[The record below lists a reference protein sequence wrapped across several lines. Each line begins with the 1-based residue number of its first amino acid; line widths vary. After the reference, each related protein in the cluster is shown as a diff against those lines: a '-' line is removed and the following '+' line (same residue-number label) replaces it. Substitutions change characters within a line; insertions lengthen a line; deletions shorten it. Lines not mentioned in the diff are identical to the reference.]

1 MTKANPINSHAALL
15 LEYVNKDSE
24 LKKFLV
30 ISDLHIGSETDLI
43 KKGINIDTSQ
53 ISNDILK
60 EIKDLK
66 NTHSFNSIIIL
77 GDLKSSIT
85 HITRNEWD
93 TIPFFLK
100 QLSIDM
106 DEVFL
111 IPGNHDANINL
122 LVPESVIVCNTTSG
136 LVIED
141 TLLIHGHTIP
151 QKTKFNI
158 KKIIMGHV
166 HPVFINPN
174 SVVHGKRLW
183 IYLKVK
189 KEAIFGLQTTTT
201 TGTSSSR
208 SSDIIELIIV
218 PTFNKY
224 FYSLRSLSYKGESKS
239 KISISPLIKQLIKS
253 DAILSGLL
261 FTLEGSLI
269 GDIKEIE
276 NFFINNKR

>member
-1 MTKANPINSHAALL
+1 MTKANPINSHAALT
-15 LEYVNKDSE
+15 LEYVNEYSD

-30 ISDLHIGSETDLI
+30 ISDLHIGSEIDLI
-43 KKGINIDTSQ
+43 KKGININSLQ
-53 ISNDILK
+53 ISQDILK
-60 EIKDLK
+60 EIKDLQ
-66 NTHSFNSIIIL
+66 NIHLFNGIIIL

-85 HITRNEWD
+85 HISKNEWD
-93 TIPFFLK
+93 TIPSFLK

-106 DEVFL
+106 EEVFL

-122 LVPESVIVCNTTSG
+122 LVPESVIVCNTSG
-136 LVIED
+136 LVVDD

-151 QKTKFNI
+151 EKTKFNI

-166 HPVFINPN
+166 HPIFINPN
-174 SVVHGKRLW
+174 SVIHGKRLW
-183 IYLKVK
+183 VYLKVK
-189 KEAIFGLQTTTT
+189 KEAIFGLQTK
-201 TGTSSSR
+201 G
-208 SSDIIELIIV
+208 IIEVIIV

-224 FYSLRSLSYKGESKS
+224 FYSLRSSYKEFKS
-239 KISISPLIKQLIKS
+239 SSASISPLIKQLIKK

-276 NFFINNKR
+276 TLFY

>member
-1 MTKANPINSHAALL
+1 VTKANPINSHAALT
-15 LEYVNKDSE
+15 LEYVNDDSE

-30 ISDLHIGSETDLI
+30 ISDLHIGSEIDLI
-43 KKGINIDTSQ
+43 KKGININSSQ
-53 ISNDILK
+53 ISQDVLK

-66 NTHSFNSIIIL
+66 NTHSFNGIIIL

-85 HITRNEWD
+85 HINKNEWD
-93 TIPFFLK
+93 TIPSFLK

-106 DEVFL
+106 EEVFL

-122 LVPESVIVCNTTSG
+122 LVPESVIVCNTSG

-151 QKTKFNI
+151 EKTKFNI

-166 HPVFINPN
+166 HPIFINPN
-174 SVVHGKRLW
+174 SVIHGKRLW

-189 KEAIFGLQTTTT
+189 KEAIFGLQTK
-201 TGTSSSR
+201 G
-208 SSDIIELIIV
+208 IIEVIIV

-224 FYSLRSLSYKGESKS
+224 FYSLRSSYKEFKS
-239 KISISPLIKQLIKS
+239 SSASISPLIKQLIKK

-276 NFFINNKR
+276 TLFY

>member
-1 MTKANPINSHAALL
+1 MTKANPINSHAALT
-15 LEYVNKDSE
+15 LEYVNEYSD

-30 ISDLHIGSETDLI
+30 ISDLHIGSEIDLI
-43 KKGINIDTSQ
+43 KKGININSLQ
-53 ISNDILK
+53 ISQDILK
-60 EIKDLK
+60 EIDDLQ
-66 NTHSFNSIIIL
+66 NTHSFNGIIIL

-85 HITRNEWD
+85 HISKNEWD
-93 TIPFFLK
+93 TIPSFLK

-106 DEVFL
+106 EEVFL

-122 LVPESVIVCNTTSG
+122 LVPEPVIVCNTSG
-136 LVIED
+136 LVVDD

-151 QKTKFNI
+151 EKTKFNI

-166 HPVFINPN
+166 HPIFINPN
-174 SVVHGKRLW
+174 SVIHGKRLW
-183 IYLKVK
+183 VYLKVK
-189 KEAIFGLQTTTT
+189 KEAIFGLQTK
-201 TGTSSSR
+201 G
-208 SSDIIELIIV
+208 IIEVIIV

-224 FYSLRSLSYKGESKS
+224 FYSLRSSYKEFKS
-239 KISISPLIKQLIKS
+239 SSASISPLIKQLIKK

-276 NFFINNKR
+276 TLFY

>member
-1 MTKANPINSHAALL
+1 MTKANPINSHAALT
-15 LEYVNKDSE
+15 LEYVNEDSE

-30 ISDLHIGSETDLI
+30 ISDLHIGSEIDLI
-43 KKGINIDTSQ
+43 KKGININSLQ
-53 ISNDILK
+53 ISQDILK
-60 EIKDLK
+60 EIKDLR
-66 NTHSFNSIIIL
+66 NTHSFDGIIIL

-85 HITRNEWD
+85 HISKNEWD
-93 TIPFFLK
+93 TIPSFLK

-106 DEVFL
+106 EEVFL

-122 LVPESVIVCNTTSG
+122 LVPESVIVCNTSG

-141 TLLIHGHTIP
+141 TLLIHGHTTP
-151 QKTKFNI
+151 EKTKFNI
-158 KKIIMGHV
+158 KKIVMGHV

-174 SVVHGKRLW
+174 SVIHGKRLW

-189 KEAIFGLQTTTT
+189 KEAIFGLQTK
-201 TGTSSSR
+201 G
-208 SSDIIELIIV
+208 IIEVIIV

-224 FYSLRSLSYKGESKS
+224 FYSLHSSYKEFKS
-239 KISISPLIKQLIKS
+239 SSASISPLIKQLIKK

-276 NFFINNKR
+276 TLFY

>member
-30 ISDLHIGSETDLI
+30 ISDLHIGSEIELI

-53 ISNDILK
+53 ISKDILK

-66 NTHSFNSIIIL
+66 NTYSFSSIIIL

-85 HITRNEWD
+85 HITKNEWD

-122 LVPESVIVCNTTSG
+122 LVPDSIIVCNTTSG

-151 QKTKFNI
+151 KKTKFNI

-166 HPVFINPN
+166 HPIFINPN

-189 KEAIFGLQTTTT
+189 KESIFGLQTTTC
-201 TGTSSSR
+201 TSSS

-224 FYSLRSLSYKGESKS
+224 FYSLRSLSYREYKS
-239 KISISPLIKQLIKS
+239 TISISPLIKQLIKN
-253 DAILSGLL
+253 DGILSGLL

-276 NFFINNKR
+276 NLFY

>member
-1 MTKANPINSHAALL
+1 VTKANPINSHAALL

-24 LKKFLV
+24 LKKSLV

-66 NTHSFNSIIIL
+66 NTHSFNGIIIL

-85 HITRNEWD
+85 HITKNEWE
-93 TIPFFLK
+93 TIPSFLK

-151 QKTKFNI
+151 KKTKFNI

-166 HPVFINPN
+166 HPIFINPN

-189 KEAIFGLQTTTT
+189 KEAIFGLQTI
-201 TGTSSSR
+201 GSG
-208 SSDIIELIIV
+208 IIELIVV

-224 FYSLRSLSYKGESKS
+224 FYSLRSPYRGSKS
-239 KISISPLIKQLIKS
+239 TPTSISPLIKQLIKN

-276 NFFINNKR
+276 NLFYK

>member
-1 MTKANPINSHAALL
+1 VTKANPINSHAALL
-15 LEYVNKDSE
+15 LEYINKDSD

-30 ISDLHIGSETDLI
+30 ISDLHIGSETELI

-53 ISNDILK
+53 ISKDILK

-66 NTHSFNSIIIL
+66 NTYSFSSIIIL

-85 HITRNEWD
+85 HITKNEWD

-122 LVPESVIVCNTTSG
+122 LVPDSIIVCNTTSG

-141 TLLIHGHTIP
+141 TLLLHGHTIP
-151 QKTKFNI
+151 KKTKFNI

-189 KEAIFGLQTTTT
+189 KEAIFGLQTTN
-201 TGTSSSR
+201 GTSSSSS

-224 FYSLRSLSYKGESKS
+224 FYSLRSLSYREYKS
-239 KISISPLIKQLIKS
+239 TISISPLIKQLIKN
-253 DAILSGLL
+253 DGILSGLL

-276 NFFINNKR
+276 NLFY

>member
-1 MTKANPINSHAALL
+1 VTKANPINSHAALT
-15 LEYVNKDSE
+15 LEYVNEDSK

-43 KKGINIDTSQ
+43 KKGININSSQ
-53 ISNDILK
+53 ISQDILK
-60 EIKDLK
+60 EIKNLR
-66 NTHSFNSIIIL
+66 NIYFFNGIIIL

-85 HITRNEWD
+85 YISKNEWD

-106 DEVFL
+106 EEVFL

-122 LVPESVIVCNTTSG
+122 LVPESVIVCNTSG
-136 LVIED
+136 LVIDD

-151 QKTKFNI
+151 EKTKFNI
-158 KKIIMGHV
+158 RKIIMGHL

-189 KEAIFGLQTTTT
+189 KESIFGPQTN
-201 TGTSSSR
+201 G
-208 SSDIIELIIV
+208 IIEVIIV

-224 FYSLRSLSYKGESKS
+224 FYSLRSPYNEFRSSSK
-239 KISISPLIKQLIKS
+239 SISPLIKQLIKN

-276 NFFINNKR
+276 NLFYY

>member
-15 LEYVNKDSE
+15 LEYINKDSD

-30 ISDLHIGSETDLI
+30 ISDLHIGSETELI

-53 ISNDILK
+53 ISKEILK

-66 NTHSFNSIIIL
+66 NTYSFSSIIIL

-122 LVPESVIVCNTTSG
+122 LVPDPIIVCNTSSG

-151 QKTKFNI
+151 KKTKFNI

-189 KEAIFGLQTTTT
+189 KEAIFGLQTTN
-201 TGTSSSR
+201 GTSRS

-224 FYSLRSLSYKGESKS
+224 FYSLRSLSYREYKS
-239 KISISPLIKQLIKS
+239 TISISPLIKQLIKN
-253 DAILSGLL
+253 DGILSGLL

-276 NFFINNKR
+276 NLFY

>member
-30 ISDLHIGSETDLI
+30 ISDLHIGSETELI

-53 ISNDILK
+53 ISKDILK

-66 NTHSFNSIIIL
+66 NTYSFNSIIIL

-85 HITRNEWD
+85 HITKNEWD

-151 QKTKFNI
+151 KKTKFNI

-166 HPVFINPN
+166 HPIFINPN

-189 KEAIFGLQTTTT
+189 KEAIFGLQTI
-201 TGTSSSR
+201 GS
-208 SSDIIELIIV
+208 IIELIIV

-224 FYSLRSLSYKGESKS
+224 FYSLRSSPYREIKS
-239 KISISPLIKQLIKS
+239 TTSISPLIKQLIKN

-269 GDIKEIE
+269 GDLKEIE
-276 NFFINNKR
+276 NLFY

>member
-1 MTKANPINSHAALL
+1 MTKANPINSHAALT
-15 LEYVNKDSE
+15 LEYVNEYSD

-30 ISDLHIGSETDLI
+30 ISDLHIGSEIDLI
-43 KKGINIDTSQ
+43 KKGININSLQ
-53 ISNDILK
+53 ISQDILK
-60 EIKDLK
+60 EIKDLQ
-66 NTHSFNSIIIL
+66 NIHLFNGIIIL

-85 HITRNEWD
+85 HISKNEWD
-93 TIPFFLK
+93 TIPSFLK

-106 DEVFL
+106 EEVFL

-122 LVPESVIVCNTTSG
+122 LVPESVIVCNTSG
-136 LVIED
+136 LVVDD

-151 QKTKFNI
+151 EKTKFNI

-166 HPVFINPN
+166 HPIFINPN
-174 SVVHGKRLW
+174 SVIHGKRLW

-189 KEAIFGLQTTTT
+189 KEAIFGLQTK
-201 TGTSSSR
+201 G
-208 SSDIIELIIV
+208 IIEVIIV

-224 FYSLRSLSYKGESKS
+224 FYSLRSSYKEFKS
-239 KISISPLIKQLIKS
+239 SSASISPLIKQLIKK

-276 NFFINNKR
+276 TLFY

>member
-15 LEYVNKDSE
+15 LEYVNKDNE

-30 ISDLHIGSETDLI
+30 ISDLHIGSETELI

-53 ISNDILK
+53 ISKDILK

-66 NTHSFNSIIIL
+66 NRYSFNSIIIL

-85 HITRNEWD
+85 HITKNEWD

-122 LVPESVIVCNTTSG
+122 LVPDSIIVCNTTSG

-151 QKTKFNI
+151 KKTKFNI

-189 KEAIFGLQTTTT
+189 KEAIFGLQTTT
-201 TGTSSSR
+201 GTNS

-224 FYSLRSLSYKGESKS
+224 FYSLRSLSYRESKS
-239 KISISPLIKQLIKS
+239 TISISPLIKQLIKN
-253 DAILSGLL
+253 DGILSGLL

-269 GDIKEIE
+269 GDIQEIE
-276 NFFINNKR
+276 NLFY

>member
-1 MTKANPINSHAALL
+1 VTKANPINSHAALL
-15 LEYVNKDSE
+15 LEYINKDSD

-30 ISDLHIGSETDLI
+30 ISDLHIGSETELI

-53 ISNDILK
+53 ISKEILK

-66 NTHSFNSIIIL
+66 NTYSFSSIIIL

-85 HITRNEWD
+85 HITKNEWD

-122 LVPESVIVCNTTSG
+122 LVPDSIIVCNTTSG

-151 QKTKFNI
+151 KKTKFNI

-189 KEAIFGLQTTTT
+189 KEAIFGLQTTN
-201 TGTSSSR
+201 GTSRSSNSSSSS

-224 FYSLRSLSYKGESKS
+224 FYSLRSLSYREYKS
-239 KISISPLIKQLIKS
+239 TISISPLIKQLIKN
-253 DAILSGLL
+253 DGILSGLL

-276 NFFINNKR
+276 NLFY